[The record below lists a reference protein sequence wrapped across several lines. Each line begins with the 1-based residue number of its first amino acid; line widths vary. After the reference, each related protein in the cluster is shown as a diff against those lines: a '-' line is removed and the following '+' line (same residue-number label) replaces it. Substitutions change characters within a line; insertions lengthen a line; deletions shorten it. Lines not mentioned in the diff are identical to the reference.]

1 MHIVYWGTYDTGK
14 PRNRILLRGLKEN
27 NIEVTECH
35 ADIWQGVEDKSQIA
49 GWKNKLRFMLKWILS
64 YPGLILRYLK
74 LPGHDIAFVGYMGHL
89 DVLILWFFARMRNVP
104 IVWDAFLSLYDTVVQ
119 DRQMV
124 CPRHPLAKLLYF
136 WEWLACRAANL
147 VILDTQAHAEY
158 FKRNFRLSQNHVG
171 VAFVGA
177 ETEIFPSSPSK
188 IIVNES
194 KENSATLKILFY
206 GQFIP
211 LHGIETIIL
220 AAIRLK
226 NKPICWTII
235 GKGQES
241 LKISNMLARHSL
253 PQLTWLPWANYNK
266 LVQYIH
272 HADICLGIF
281 GDSGKAGRVI
291 PNKVFH
297 ILAAGKPLITRDSP
311 AIRELLHDDMPGI
324 FLIPR
329 ADPLALADKIQYL
342 SEKMTFSKERFHQNL
357 TDRIEPAAVSKM
369 LFDQIIKMLKLR

>member
-1 MHIVYWGTYDTGK
+1 MHIVYWGTYDIGK
-14 PRNRILLRGLKEN
+14 PRNRILLRGLREN
-27 NIEVTECH
+27 NIEITECH
-35 ADIWQGVEDKSQIA
+35 ADIWESVEDKSQIA
-49 GWKNKLRFMLKWILS
+49 GWKNKLQFMLRWLSS

-74 LPGHDIAFVGYMGHL
+74 LPRHDVVFVGYMGHL
-89 DVLILWFFARMRNVP
+89 DVLILWFFAKIRNVP

-136 WEWLACRAANL
+136 WEWLSCRAANL
-147 VILDTQAHAEY
+147 VILDTLAHAEY
-158 FKRNFRLSQNHVG
+158 FKHHFGLSQNHVG
-171 VAFVGA
+171 ATFVGA
-177 ETEIFPSSPSK
+177 ETEIFPSSPPKLIVSNSK
-188 IIVNES
+188 D
-194 KENSATLKILFY
+194 NSAALKILFY

-226 NKPICWTII
+226 NKPIRWIII
-235 GKGQES
+235 GKGQEAH
-241 LKISNMLARHSL
+241 KIRNMLAKYSL
-253 PQLTWLPWANYNK
+253 PQLTWLPWADYEK
-266 LVQYIH
+266 LVEYIH

-297 ILAAGKPLITRDSP
+297 ILAAGKPLITRDSS

-324 FLIPR
+324 FLVPP
-329 ADPLALADKIQYL
+329 ADSQALADKIQYL
-342 SEKMTFSKERFHQNL
+342 SEKTIFRQERFHQNL
-357 TDRIEPAAVSKM
+357 INRIQPVAVADK
-369 LFDQIIKMLKLR
+369 LLDQIIKISER